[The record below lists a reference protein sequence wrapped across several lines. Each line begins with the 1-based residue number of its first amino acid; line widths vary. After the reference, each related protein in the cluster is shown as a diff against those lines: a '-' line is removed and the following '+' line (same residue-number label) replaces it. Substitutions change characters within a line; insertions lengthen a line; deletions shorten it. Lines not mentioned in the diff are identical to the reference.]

1 MLCDLLGAE
10 IGASPH
16 RFYSLL
22 RAHLHVGKQGEG
34 GGGGADTVASGSYR
48 GLRDAPSIPGH
59 QRASLQ
65 STQRKKNSSGEEE
78 EEEARGVFASASTPR
93 DIITTSHLS
102 TQRKKKQQWGGGGGG
117 GVERHY
123 V

>member
-1 MLCDLLGAE
+1 MIFLGQRSGHRL
-10 IGASPH
+10 IASTLYYIH
-16 RFYSLL
+16 ICTSVKRG
-22 RAHLHVGKQGEG
+22 REGEG
-34 GGGGADTVASGSYR
+34 GRILSPRDRTEGCVT
-48 GLRDAPSIPGH
+48 LRRYQGTSALRYC
-59 QRASLQ
+59 QRSV
-65 STQRKKNSSGEEE
+65 KKNSSGEEE